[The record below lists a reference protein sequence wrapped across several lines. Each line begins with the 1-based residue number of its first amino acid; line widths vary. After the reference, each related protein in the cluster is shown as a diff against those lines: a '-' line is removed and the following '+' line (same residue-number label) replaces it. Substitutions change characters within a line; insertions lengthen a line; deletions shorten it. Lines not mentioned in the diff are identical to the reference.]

1 VTQDRHTARIAA
13 AQRACRERREVEMSG
28 NSGQQ
33 AALLVMVVGMLV
45 GLAIVGGASF
55 LFSVLR

>member
-1 VTQDRHTARIAA
+1 
-13 AQRACRERREVEMSG
+13 MSG